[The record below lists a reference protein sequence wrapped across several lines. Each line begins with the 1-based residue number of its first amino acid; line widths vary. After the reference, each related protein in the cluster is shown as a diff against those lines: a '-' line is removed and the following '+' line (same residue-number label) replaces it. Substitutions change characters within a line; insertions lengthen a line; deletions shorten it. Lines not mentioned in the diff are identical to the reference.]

1 MLCLPGDAPE
11 AGDGM
16 NRRDMLAGLLAS
28 GIAGR
33 PCHVFAQAA
42 APTKAR
48 IAFLCTSLLGERLLR
63 DVPSLLAE
71 LGWVEG
77 SNISFEWRNAKGEIE
92 ALSGLAAQLVAANPH
107 VMVAQDNVA
116 ASAVIRSGSAIAIV
130 VLTSLD
136 PVGAGLAQ
144 SLARPGGNTTGL
156 VWGEPRLAAK
166 IVDFLHQAVPQVR
179 RLAVLYDPD
188 VPGMRVYVDADKAAA
203 NALGL
208 EFREYPFRNAGQL
221 AAVLQSLRMDE
232 IGAIKAALSGHFGI
246 EELRRV
252 LDYSSSQRVPT
263 VSTFPGAVQIGALL
277 AYYPNDPE
285 RLRSLSRQL
294 DKILRGSKPAE
305 MPFEYAT
312 QFDLAVN
319 LRTAKAL
326 GIAIPQEVLLSAAS
340 VIE

>member
-1 MLCLPGDAPE
+1 
-11 AGDGM
+11 M
-16 NRRDMLAGLLAS
+16 NRRDVLAGLLAF

-33 PCHVFAQAA
+33 ARRGFAQGAA
-42 APTKAR
+42 ATKAR
-48 IAFLCTSLLGERLLR
+48 IAFLCISPVAERLLR
-63 DVPSLLAE
+63 GVPSLLAE
-71 LGWVEG
+71 SGWVEG
-77 SNISFEWRNAKGEIE
+77 SNISFEWRNAKGEPE
-92 ALSGLAAQLVAANPH
+92 RLSTLAAELIATDPH
-107 VMVAQDNVA
+107 VIVAQDNVA
-116 ASAVIRSGSAIAIV
+116 ASAAIPAARAIPIV

-144 SLARPGGNTTGL
+144 SLARPGGNITGL

-166 IVDFLHQAVPQVR
+166 IVDFLHQTVPQMR

-208 EFREYPFRNAGQL
+208 EFREYPFRNADEL
-221 AAVLQSLRMDE
+221 AAVLQSLRKDE
-232 IGAIKAALSGHFGI
+232 VGAIKAALSGHFGI

-252 LDYSSSQRVPT
+252 LDYSSRHRVPT
-263 VSTFPGAVQIGALL
+263 LGTLQAAVQMGALL

-285 RLRSLSRQL
+285 RVRSLSRQL

-312 QFDLAVN
+312 RFDLAIN

-326 GIAIPQEVLLSAAS
+326 GITIPQDVLLRAAL